1 MTSIIPFRP
10 PASRRT
16 ASLHRQTASKLF
28 LFRRLRSTAG
38 LFAFAGLIIAAA
50 FLSPSWHG
58 MPDIRSA
65 NSAGV
70 GTQEIRTPISARASV
85 IDGDTLRVGGE
96 RIRLL
101 GIDAPELSQT
111 CRDEAGREWLC
122 GREARDR
129 LNALVGQGEVNC
141 ATNSLDRYGRA
152 LATCSAGPVADVGA
166 SLVRE
171 GYAVDYGRGPI
182 NYRSAEAEAR
192 AARRGIWRGEFER
205 PQDWRERHRR

>member
-58 MPDIRSA
+58 MPDFRPAS
-65 NSAGV
+65 
-70 GTQEIRTPISARASV
+70 SARASV

-152 LATCSAGPVADVGA
+152 LATCSAGPVADIGA

-171 GYAVDYGRGPI
+171 GYAIDYGRGPI